1 MLARRVSARGGCAGI
16 CVFKVSRR
24 PARAS
29 ACRGRRTVSDV
40 AFSPSGAGL
49 RRRAWGRRRLDAAV
63 LSERPGGWPWGARP
77 CTPQSPGGSP
87 PWSGGGGVSMSL
99 AAAMPRCERRG
110 GGSAGFALKANG
122 ANGGSAFKYR
132 TRKSPEGVA
141 GIARFLIGYI
151 CCLPDT
157 SEERQDSVY
166 KVAT

>member
-1 MLARRVSARGGCAGI
+1 MAVGGQAVHPPEPRGI
-16 CVFKVSRR
+16 
-24 PARAS
+24 
-29 ACRGRRTVSDV
+29 
-40 AFSPSGAGL
+40 
-49 RRRAWGRRRLDAAV
+49 AAV
-63 LSERPGGWPWGARP
+63 ER
-77 CTPQSPGGSP
+77 
-87 PWSGGGGVSMSL
+87 GGVSMSL